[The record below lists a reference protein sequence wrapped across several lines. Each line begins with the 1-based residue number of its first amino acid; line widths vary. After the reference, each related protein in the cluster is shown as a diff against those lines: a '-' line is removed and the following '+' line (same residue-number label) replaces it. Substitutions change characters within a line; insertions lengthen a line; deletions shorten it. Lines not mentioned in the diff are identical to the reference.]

1 MKYYPPMEERA
12 DKYVGHPIE
21 IDESVNTS
29 CSRVAFI
36 RGAESERE
44 LLTGWHGIDEIPE
57 MGKWI
62 LMKIIGNMDNLVFYF
77 PQVYFDGV
85 FQNPEHIGQKLVGW
99 RYIHE
104 FEQ

>member
-1 MKYYPPMEERA
+1 MKYSPSTERA
-12 DKYVGHPIE
+12 DIYVGHPIE
-21 IDESVNTS
+21 IDESVSTS
-29 CSRVAFI
+29 RARVAFI

-44 LLTGWHGIDEIPE
+44 LLTAWNSPDEIPE

-62 LMKIIGNMDNLVFYF
+62 LMKIIGNQDDMFFYF

-85 FQNPEHIGQKLVGW
+85 FQNPEHIGQRLVGW